1 MALLKAIIEL
11 CITLHSDFDKA
22 SLGLGSEL
30 FRCGSGLMRLYMLQN
45 YHFLRRIPTFEA
57 NFYILQVL
65 LPFNVRIFTL
75 DEGVKF
81 YYIKGI

>member
-1 MALLKAIIEL
+1 MALLKANIEL
-11 CITLHSDFDKA
+11 CITLCSGFDKA
-22 SLGLGSEL
+22 ILGLCSEL

-65 LPFNVRIFTL
+65 LPFNVRIFTS
-75 DEGVKF
+75 DKWVESV
-81 YYIKGI
+81 I